1 MSEKIVPF
9 HGENFVCNNSF
20 LPNLTSSLILESVLE
35 IGVQNRRVLD
45 LGCGCGA
52 LGLSILRAGPASVTL
67 SDISEGALKDSLTN
81 SERLI

>member
-1 MSEKIVPF
+1 MSTSANRQPIKPTPKEHGLMSEKIVPF

-45 LGCGCGA
+45 LRRG
-52 LGLSILRAGPASVTL
+52 T
-67 SDISEGALKDSLTN
+67 
-81 SERLI
+81 